1 MNFKNLSENLIIVL
15 ISVSIGGFIGYRSSI
30 HSNKQTI
37 ELLRPTMLEAI
48 KVEKTVIT
56 NEFQTYIR
64 KLKNKN
70 GNLDFNLDP
79 SLESQIKQQNDTVK
93 PKPKKR
99 KRFLGIF

>member
-1 MNFKNLSENLIIVL
+1 MNFKNLAENLIIVL
-15 ISVSIGGFIGYRSSI
+15 ISVAIGGYIGYKSSI

-37 ELLRPTMLEAI
+37 ELLRPAIVEAI

-79 SLESQIKQQNDTVK
+79 SLESQIKQQNDTIR
-93 PKPKKR
+93 PKKR